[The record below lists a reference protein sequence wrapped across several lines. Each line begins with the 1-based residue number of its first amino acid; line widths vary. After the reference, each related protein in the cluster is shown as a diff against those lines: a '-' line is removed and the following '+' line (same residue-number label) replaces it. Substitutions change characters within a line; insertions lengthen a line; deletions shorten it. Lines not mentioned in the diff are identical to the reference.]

1 MTQHW
6 RLHPDN
12 PQARLL
18 KQAAERL
25 QAGELIA
32 MPTDASYVLACHIGD
47 KAAMERLRR
56 VRGLDEHH
64 HLTLLCRDLSEIGS
78 YAKVDNPVFRL
89 LKAHTP
95 GPYTFILPGTREVP
109 KRLLHPKKQSIGI
122 RVPAHPVALGLLE
135 LLGEPLLTATLIM
148 PGEDEPLNDPE
159 DIVLRLGKLV
169 DIVLDAGYG
178 GLVPTTVVEF
188 TEDGPQ
194 VLRVGLGDPADFQ

>member
-12 PQARLL
+12 PQPRLL

-25 QAGELIA
+25 KAGELMV
-32 MPTDASYVLACHIGD
+32 MPTDASYVLVCHIGD
-47 KAAMERLRR
+47 KAALERLRR
-56 VRGLDEHH
+56 LRELDETH
-64 HLTLLCRDLSEIGS
+64 HLTLLCRDLSEIGT

-95 GPYTFILPGTREVP
+95 GAYTFILPGTREVP

-122 RVPAHPVALGLLE
+122 RVPSHPVALGLLE
-135 LLGEPLLTATLIM
+135 LMGEPLLSATLIM
-148 PGEDEPLNDPE
+148 PGEREPLNDPE
-159 DIVLRLGKLV
+159 DIVERLAKRV
-169 DIVLDAGYG
+169 DVVLDAGFG
-178 GLVPTTVVEF
+178 GLEPTTVVEF
-188 TEDGPQ
+188 GDDGPQ